1 MQLSRTQLEFLARF
15 ARSPDGQFLL
25 QILQAKQAERDAGLR
40 TASGE
45 EVFRKQG
52 RAVEISELIA
62 DITEAERR
70 LTRSIPSVTS
80 RTQVVA

>member
-1 MQLSRTQLEFLARF
+1 MQLSRPQLEFLARL
-15 ARSPDGQFLL
+15 ARSPDGQLLL
-25 QILQAKQAERDAGLR
+25 QILQAKQAECDAGLR

-62 DITEAERR
+62 DITQAEQR

>member
-1 MQLSRTQLEFLARF
+1 MQFSNLQLEFLARL
-15 ARSPDGQFLL
+15 ARSPDGQLLL